1 MISARTKSGAVRP
14 GLDHPVQNPSRL
26 QQSRRDFIGT
36 LGFATAALTCAVP
49 AWMCLRAYVPN
60 VLYEPPRRLK
70 VGPLARFTEGATY
83 LPDQRA
89 FVFREKDT
97 LFSIGARCTHLG
109 CTVQLAKM
117 PEVEGGYEFHCPCH
131 GSKFRADGTNF
142 AGPAPSP
149 LPYYTL
155 DIAAEDDQLILDMS
169 VLADK
174 GWRLTVR
181 S

>member
-1 MISARTKSGAVRP
+1 MSSAKTRAAALRP
-14 GLDHPVQNPSRL
+14 GLNHPVQDPARL
-26 QQSRRDFIGT
+26 QQTRRDFIGL
-36 LGFATAALTCAVP
+36 LGIAASAISCGVP
-49 AWMCLRAYVPN
+49 LVMGVRSYVPN
-60 VLYEPPRRLK
+60 VLYEPPMRVK

-83 LPDQRA
+83 LADQR
-89 FVFREKDT
+89 VFIFKEKDT

-117 PEVEGGYEFHCPCH
+117 PGAEGGYEFHCPCH

-149 LPYYTL
+149 LPYYKL
-155 DIAAEDDQLILDMS
+155 DLAAEDGQLILDMS
-169 VLADK
+169 ELADK